1 MEILMFIAHS
11 YGMAGAC
18 SLIITMGA
26 IAQLASVA
34 SSIVV
39 YQDWIAII
47 SNRDDAKL
55 ASKNLINYNLKLITI
70 NFYFYFCKLRLYKEL
85 NSTCRSIDLAV
96 NIIAPIAVGQV
107 MYFLS
112 HIVAAMLIAAWNV
125 VSFFVEY
132 LVLRDIYNENPQLAI
147 KQNVNKP
154 PVNNE
159 NDDALNAG
167 NSDEIMF
174 KSEIS

>member
-1 MEILMFIAHS
+1 
-11 YGMAGAC
+11 
-18 SLIITMGA
+18 
-26 IAQLASVA
+26 
-34 SSIVV
+34 
-39 YQDWIAII
+39 
-47 SNRDDAKL
+47 
-55 ASKNLINYNLKLITI
+55 
-70 NFYFYFCKLRLYKEL
+70 
-85 NSTCRSIDLAV
+85 LAV

-112 HIVAAMLIAAWNV
+112 HIVAAVLIAAWNV

-154 PVNNE
+154 PVDNK

-167 NSDEIMF
+167 NSDEI
-174 KSEIS
+174 